1 MPKVLEN
8 GMRTVITD
16 KTDFASI
23 EAILQQFSQQ
33 DAVDVYSSGL
43 SPIEQAI
50 AMGKLEISDVVIQP
64 DNDKLLVVLNSG
76 TVIERKISQ
85 IEGLSEAREAQLLN
99 YENMGN
105 GILWEEVPQ
114 ADISLKRLLEEEL
127 LLRYNLNVV

>member
-1 MPKVLEN
+1 MP
-8 GMRTVITD
+8 TVITD

-23 EAILQQFSQQ
+23 EAILQKFAQQ
-33 DAVDVYSSGL
+33 DAVDVYSSDM

-85 IEGLSEAREAQLLN
+85 IDALSAAREAQLLN

-105 GILWEEVPQ
+105 GILWGQLPQ

-127 LLRYNLNVV
+127 LLRYNLKVA